1 MRKLDTR
8 HWWWIGLVFIA
19 LVYLHN
25 TLPHL
30 TMMPRVN
37 VDEPW
42 LIERA
47 YQVLHTGVPSQPMLG
62 LHQAYLLQ
70 VGYGY
75 LLAPWVGL
83 FGVGLDNQ
91 DEHQRITT
99 GDEFLLV
106 GGSEETHE
114 RMQDVAI
121 HVTEALKNK
130 GKRLQ
135 DACAAEVIDLVHKAM
150 DR

>member
-1 MRKLDTR
+1 MTRKSKAKAAE
-8 HWWWIGLVFIA
+8 IVGLVGI
-19 LVYLHN
+19 
-25 TLPHL
+25 
-30 TMMPRVN
+30 
-37 VDEPW
+37 
-42 LIERA
+42 
-47 YQVLHTGVPSQPMLG
+47 
-62 LHQAYLLQ
+62 
-70 VGYGY
+70 
-75 LLAPWVGL
+75 
-83 FGVGLDNQ
+83 GLDNE
-91 DEHQRITT
+91 DEHKRITT

-135 DACAAEVIDLVHKAM
+135 DACVEEVIDLVQKAM